1 MTNVNA
7 IEAGGVKLAGKFV
20 AEVYNIFSKRSYT
33 VDQDNM
39 ILDAFFFTWLG
50 GTTANSQGFFDH
62 CGLGTGTSAIT
73 AADTSITPTA
83 DARVPYSL
91 TEACVKLADGQWRTG
106 RGYVFPVR
114 STPQTVNKIGIYSE
128 LTGGILSA
136 ATLLSS
142 PLNLIA
148 GDILTV
154 KHYITATLDLADRT
168 GLVVFESN
176 NYPYTLRWWNT
187 APTFEGGL
195 FHGSPWNLT
204 GDSYN
209 VTGNSMGYSTLS
221 DFLQNQTLHTN
232 TSGYPDIPL
241 TTGDARGSTNA
252 AITITADPYVA
263 STFYRDL
270 NFTVGYLQGN
280 TPLGIGNMIFVIS
293 AVYAPSCGFVLN
305 FGTTRFPKNNTR
317 ELRIKLRFTWGR

>member
-20 AEVYNIFSKRSYT
+20 AEVYNIFSKKSYT

-39 ILDAFFFTWLG
+39 ILDAFFFTWLAA
-50 GTTANSQGFFDH
+50 GTTPTQQFFAY
-62 CGLGTGTSAIT
+62 CGLGTGTAAIT

-83 DARVPYSL
+83 DARVSYSL
-91 TEACVKLADGQWRTG
+91 IEACVKLAEGQWRTG

-114 STPQTVNKIGIYSE
+114 TTAQTVNKIGTYNAS
-128 LTGGILSA
+128 TGGTLSA

-154 KHYITATLDLADRT
+154 KHYITATLDLADRA
-168 GLVVFESN
+168 GFVVFESN
-176 NYPYTLRWWNT
+176 NYPYTLRWWNI
-187 APTFEGGL
+187 ADTFEGSL
-195 FHGSPWNLT
+195 NHGSPWNLN

-209 VTGNSMGYSTLS
+209 VTGNSMGYSTQG
-221 DFLQNQTLHTN
+221 DFRQDQTLHTN
-232 TSGYPDIPL
+232 TSGLPSIPISA
-241 TTGDARGSTNA
+241 GDARGITNG

-270 NFTVGYLQGN
+270 NFIVGYLQGN
-280 TPLGIGNMIFVIS
+280 TPLGIGNAIFSIS
-293 AVYAPSCGFVLN
+293 SGISCGFVLN